1 MTTQE
6 SGNAANPKLQARI
19 DAKITEISTIEN
31 DIPAMI
37 IIHDIRNWHV
47 VYMSERGR
55 DYLGISMEELQALG
69 TDYYSVYFNP
79 EESKEYAPQIFGLL
93 ERNNDHEMI
102 TLFQQVRKSPR
113 HEWAWF
119 LSGVKIILWDDE
131 GKPVLTLTTATPVDA
146 QHHIAAK
153 AQKLL
158 EENNFLR
165 KNYHVF
171 DKLTRQEREVL
182 KSLALGMS
190 SIEIAEKLNISETT
204 ASTHRRNIKAKLKAR
219 TIYDLSLFARAFDL
233 I

>member
-1 MTTQE
+1 MVTQQA
-6 SGNAANPKLQARI
+6 GDGADIALQARI
-19 DAKITEISTIEN
+19 DAKIADIRKVEN

-37 IIHDIRNWHV
+37 IVHDIRNWHV

-55 DYLGISMEELQALG
+55 DYLGISMDALRGLG
-69 TDYYSVYFNP
+69 TDYHLLFFNP
-79 EESKEYAPQIFGLL
+79 EESKDYAPQIFGLL

-102 TLFQQVRKSPR
+102 ALFQQVRQSPQ
-113 HEWAWF
+113 HEWSWF
-119 LSGVKIILWDDE
+119 LSGVQIILWDDD

-171 DKLTRQEREVL
+171 DTLTRQEREVL
-182 KSLALGMS
+182 KFLALGMS
-190 SIEIAEKLNISETT
+190 SIEIADKLGISETT
-204 ASTHRRNIKAKLKAR
+204 ASTHRRNIKAKLRAK
-219 TIYDLSLFARAFDL
+219 TTYDLSMFARAFDL